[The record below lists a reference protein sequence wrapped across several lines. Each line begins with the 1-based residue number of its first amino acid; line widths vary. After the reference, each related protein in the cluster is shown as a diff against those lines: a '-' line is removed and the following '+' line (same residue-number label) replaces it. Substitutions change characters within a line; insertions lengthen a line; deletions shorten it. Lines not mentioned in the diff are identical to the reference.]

1 MNYIAHLR
9 SETDKKEQPLLEHLK
24 NVSQLSETFAECL
37 NLSDYA
43 GIIGML
49 HDIGKYSNRF
59 QQRINGAEISV
70 DHSTCGVQEA
80 FKKRLSIAA
89 FCIAG
94 HHGGIPDIGGRAD
107 TENDSTLQG
116 RLKKNT
122 EDFSAWVNE
131 VDSSKF
137 KSI

>member
-1 MNYIAHLR
+1 MNYIAHKR
-9 SETDKKEQPLLEHLK
+9 SETDKKEQLLLEHLK

-70 DHSTCGVQEA
+70 DHSTCGTQ
-80 FKKRLSIAA
+80 
-89 FCIAG
+89 
-94 HHGGIPDIGGRAD
+94 
-107 TENDSTLQG
+107 
-116 RLKKNT
+116 
-122 EDFSAWVNE
+122 
-131 VDSSKF
+131 
-137 KSI
+137 